1 MFDIGFLELLVV
13 AVTAL
18 LVLGPE
24 RLPVLVRQLASW
36 MARSRHFA
44 NQLKD
49 EFEREANLGDIS
61 ASLEKQKKEFDA
73 QLRVYESELQ
83 QLKPEQEQIEAESN
97 KYSTEKKRS
106 GIKQDD

>member
-24 RLPVLVRQLASW
+24 RLPVLIRQLASW
-36 MARSRHFA
+36 MAKSRHFA

-49 EFEREANLGDIS
+49 EFEREANLGDMR
-61 ASLEKQKKEFDA
+61 ASLEKQKREFDA
-73 QLRVYESELQ
+73 QLRAYENQLQ
-83 QLKPEQEQIEAESN
+83 QIKPNQLDAEST
-97 KYSTEKKRS
+97 KHSLEKNPS